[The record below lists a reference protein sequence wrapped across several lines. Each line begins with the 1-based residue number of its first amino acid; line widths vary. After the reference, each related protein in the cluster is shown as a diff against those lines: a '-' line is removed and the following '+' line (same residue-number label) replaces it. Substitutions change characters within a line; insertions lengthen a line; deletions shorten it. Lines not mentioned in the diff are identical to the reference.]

1 MRIDRINLS
10 TDQDEQGNVRSASV
24 WFENANELGERINGN
39 FGITIDQYSKIT
51 NKEMTIREIAEAKI
65 IELFEITT
73 DQDSMA
79 GIVEL
84 RKKLESKDEELQAL
98 TQELQTQTEMIMEL
112 TLMLSQMTI
121 PETEEIPEA
130 IPGPGEVEDNEEVE
144 EPNKDENS
152 HIDDNPDI
160 VEGGEGGE

>member
-1 MRIDRINLS
+1 MANGLKEIKMRIDRINLS

-65 IELFEITT
+65 IELFEITI

-79 GIVEL
+79 GVVEL
-84 RKKLESKDEELQAL
+84 RKKLEEKDNQIKDLLEKLEEQ
-98 TQELQTQTEMIMEL
+98 TGVMTELA
-112 TLMLSQMTI
+112 LMLSQVGT
-121 PETEEIPEA
+121 
-130 IPGPGEVEDNEEVE
+130 NEET
-144 EPNKDENS
+144 NDENTNP
-152 HIDDNPDI
+152 NPD
-160 VEGGEGGE
+160 ETGGEGGE